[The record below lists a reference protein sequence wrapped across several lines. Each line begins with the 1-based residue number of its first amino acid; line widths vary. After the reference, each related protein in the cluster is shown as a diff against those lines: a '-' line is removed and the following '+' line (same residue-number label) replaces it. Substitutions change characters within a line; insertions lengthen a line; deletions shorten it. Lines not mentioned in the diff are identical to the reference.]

1 MTPELFRGGLR
12 IAVLVLVASLAML
25 PFQDRSSP
33 EFYVSLL
40 GVLIGGVFVLTI
52 ALSIRALTPRPP
64 DVRFSHRDKA
74 PRK

>member
-1 MTPELFRGGLR
+1 MSPELFRGGLR

-25 PFQDRSSP
+25 PFQDRASP

-40 GVLIGGVFVLTI
+40 GVVIGVIFVLAI
-52 ALSIRALTPRPP
+52 ALAIRTMTPRPP